1 MSDAWVLGRAR
12 ELIATVQRTERSEQL
27 RVAATLDELLAETRR
42 RGEPV
47 LVAQLLRATA
57 LARLVTRGF
66 AREAEPLLDE
76 MLAHTKRHGLALL
89 RADAHALRGRL
100 LVLDAHEDAAL
111 TEIARALALLD
122 DAPAPEVHLGRRAW
136 DRLLASALNDCWI
149 VLNQLGVYEAA
160 EEMISRA
167 HQAIRSSAGPHEITL
182 QLMNRVK
189 MLLGWGLRLERV
201 GRDEE
206 AGEKF
211 RTAASMTIAA
221 EAPFAESLFP
231 RSPGVPAVEQ
241 VGVLAASL
249 ALAAPSPAHVERL
262 RRLSSEQGYPHSSIL
277 VAIALARCL
286 VADGR
291 RDEAVEVLL
300 EGRKTEAEDTSQPSL
315 RLNLIRE
322 LATLGVTGPECDG
335 DTGPERDEGTGAG
348 GAAPETATS
357 RASTPGERGPA
368 APGEPAVP
376 ASGDPGGTG
385 TGVPGGTGSDMSGGT
400 EPETPQATEPQA
412 PQATELGDAD
422 TTEQATGRTTA
433 GDDAVLPPPTG
444 LLCDYVV
451 ALEDELWSLRMS
463 QIATLNTRRE
473 HERLSAEHGA
483 ITQQAMQDP
492 LTGLPNRRALDER
505 LHTLAVSTSTEPLA
519 VALVDLDGF
528 KDVNDQHSHAEGDD
542 VLRVVASTLRDALRG
557 DDIVAR
563 YGGDEFIILLPGAP
577 MPAATQALTRAVR
590 SVASLPR
597 HLSHGVTLSVGLVAL
612 RAQERA
618 EEVLSRAD
626 AAMYQAKRRGGNRI
640 ASGAADGGPADHGAA
655 HTRTTDPA
663 AGAQG
668 PT

>member
-1 MSDAWVLGRAR
+1 MDRLHGEDWDEQRPALGDMSDAWVLGRAR
-12 ELIATVQRTERSEQL
+12 ELIATVQRTERAEQL
-27 RVAATLDELLAETRR
+27 RVTGTLDELLEETRR

-57 LARLVTRGF
+57 LARLVIRGL
-66 AREAEPLLDE
+66 ATEAEPLLDE
-76 MLAHTKRHGLALL
+76 MLTHTKRHGLALL
-89 RADAHALRGRL
+89 RADAHALRGRS
-100 LVLDAHEDAAL
+100 LVLGERDDAAL

-122 DAPAPEVHLGRRAW
+122 DVPSPEIHQGRRAW
-136 DRLLASALNDCWI
+136 DRLLAAALNDCWI

-167 HQAIRSSAGPHEITL
+167 HQAIRDSAGPHEITL
-182 QLMNRVK
+182 QLLNRVK

-201 GRDEE
+201 GRREE

-231 RSPGVPAVEQ
+231 RKPDVPAVEQ

-249 ALAAPSPAHVERL
+249 ALAAPAAAHIERL
-262 RRLSSEQGYPHSSIL
+262 RRLGAEQGYPHEKVL
-277 VAIALARCL
+277 VTIALSRCL

-291 RDEAVEVLL
+291 TGEAVEELL
-300 EGRKTEAEDTSQPSL
+300 DARQTEADDTSQPSM

-322 LATLGVTGPECDG
+322 LATLGVQT
-335 DTGPERDEGTGAG
+335 
-348 GAAPETATS
+348 APGSGREPPGTAT
-357 RASTPGERGPA
+357 AD
-368 APGEPAVP
+368 EPTP
-376 ASGDPGGTG
+376 ASDVSPADA
-385 TGVPGGTGSDMSGGT
+385 P
-400 EPETPQATEPQA
+400 ATEASPA
-412 PQATELGDAD
+412 EALPTKDAD
-422 TTEQATGRTTA
+422 TGARTAPPDDPGARAVGTAALPTPTE
-433 GDDAVLPPPTG
+433 

-451 ALEDELWSLRMS
+451 ELEEELWSLRES

-505 LHTLAVSTSTEPLA
+505 LHALAVSGDSEPLS

-577 MPAATQALTRAVR
+577 MPAATQALTRAVK

-597 HLSHGVTLSVGLVAL
+597 HLSHGVTLSVGLVGL
-612 RAQERA
+612 RPLERA

-640 ASGAADGGPADHGAA
+640 ASNPATEGTGHGGTSHPPGDDPTAGR
-655 HTRTTDPA
+655 TRRT
-663 AGAQG
+663 
-668 PT
+668 